1 MRHDVIVEA
10 GPHHA
15 RARWTPRN
23 VAAWRAYVLIGGLPG
38 RSQPLHRREEGR
50 TPSGSCS
57 GSFSHGIIGVII
69 IALIPKAKTEDDRIL
84 LPFTPGAGP
93 GWFNDPQRRHELR
106 YYDGTLW
113 TEHVSDDGVQAVDGW
128 MPPPP
133 PPPPVQPPSP
143 G

>member
-1 MRHDVIVEA
+1 MA
-10 GPHHA
+10 
-15 RARWTPRN
+15 
-23 VAAWRAYVLIGGLPG
+23 AYVLIGGLVFGAIGYFIGEKKG
-38 RSQPLHRREEGR
+38 RALLGLVL
-50 TPSGSCS
+50 G
-57 GSFSHGIIGVII
+57 FLLGIIGVII
-69 IALIPKAKTEDDRIL
+69 IALIPKAKTADDRIL

-133 PPPPVQPPSP
+133 PPPPPLQPPPP

>member
-1 MRHDVIVEA
+1 M
-10 GPHHA
+10 
-15 RARWTPRN
+15 
-23 VAAWRAYVLIGGLPG
+23 LIGGLVFG
-38 RSQPLHRREEGR
+38 AIGYFIGEKKGR
-50 TPSGSCS
+50 TLLGLVL
-57 GSFSHGIIGVII
+57 GFLLGIIGVII
-69 IALIPKAKTEDDRIL
+69 IALIPKAKTADDRIL

-106 YYDGTLW
+106 YFDGTLW

-133 PPPPVQPPSP
+133 PPPPPLQPPPPP